1 MMKDRMKRDIHME
14 IAMGLSQDYV
24 IVYLVDYN
32 SGSFVN
38 FRMSE
43 ERKEL
48 FGEYLKGDDF
58 EKALSA
64 YVEGAV
70 YEPDREVVRCMT
82 NPVCVREK
90 LLKKPFYSVNY
101 RVEWEGKL
109 KYFQIRI
116 ARIGAAG
123 ETDRV
128 VVGFRGVDED
138 TGHDL
143 ERKNEIEE
151 AYEIISGLSSDYN
164 FISLF
169 NPYDGRMSIF
179 KADSSMEIKTT
190 LARHER
196 YQDAV
201 DAYTEY
207 VCEEDKERW
216 RKSTLLDNIRRE
228 LSDKQRYD
236 INIMNSVNEEKNY
249 IQFRFAK
256 VKDGRFGNRVV
267 IAKRIVTDIVE
278 NEIKQQQI
286 LADALAQAKQASSA
300 KTTFLSNMSH
310 DIRTPMNAIIGF
322 TSLATT
328 HLDNKER
335 VKDYLAKIMSSSN
348 HLLSLI
354 NDVLDMSRIES
365 GKLHLNEAEC
375 NLSEVMHEIRNILQA
390 DVREK
395 NLDFSIDTVD
405 VYDENVICDRLRLNQ
420 ILLNLLGNAIKFT
433 KPGGSVSARILE
445 KEGGSKERTLY
456 EMQVKDNGIGMS
468 EEFVRHIFEP
478 FEREKTTT
486 VSGIQG
492 TGLGMPITKN
502 IVEAMGGTIE
512 VYSKQNEGSEFIV
525 TIPFK
530 LAKTSKKNIRME
542 ELKDIRV
549 LVVDDDFN
557 TCDSV
562 SQMLLE
568 MGMRAEWTLNGK
580 EALLRTKQAIRRH
593 DEYKVYIIDWLMPDM
608 GGVELARELR
618 SEVGDDVPIIVLT
631 AYDWADI
638 EEEARAAGIS
648 AFCSKPLFISE
659 FTRCLLQ
666 VLGIG
671 REKRESLNSLEQTMM
686 GGRIL
691 LVEDNELNRE
701 IAREILSEAGFEI
714 EEAKDGQEA
723 VEMMKASEPGY
734 YKLILMDVQM
744 PVMDGYTATKEIR
757 KLGNKEVAKIPI
769 VAMTANAFDEDK
781 KKAFECGM
789 NSHIAKPV
797 DVEVLFDT
805 LKKML

>member
-1 MMKDRMKRDIHME
+1 MTESREHNIHME

-32 SGSFVN
+32 SGRFMN

-43 ERKEL
+43 ERRAV
-48 FGEYLKGDDF
+48 FGEFLQGEDF
-58 EKALSA
+58 RKAMYT
-64 YVEGAV
+64 YVEALV
-70 YEPDREVVRCMT
+70 YGPDKEMVLRMT
-82 NPVCVREK
+82 NYACVREK
-90 LLKKPFYSVNY
+90 LLKQSFYSVNY
-101 RVEWEGKL
+101 RILRDGKFQ
-109 KYFQIRI
+109 YFQIRI
-116 ARIGAAG
+116 ARIGEAG
-123 ETDRV
+123 EADRV
-128 VVGFRGVDED
+128 VVGFRSLDED
-138 TGHDL
+138 TRHDL
-143 ERKNEIEE
+143 ARKNEIEE

-169 NPYDGRMSIF
+169 NPDDGRMSIY

-190 LARHER
+190 LAQHER

-207 VCEEDKERW
+207 VSEEDKERW
-216 RKSTLLDNIRRE
+216 RELTLLENIRRE
-228 LSDKQRYD
+228 LADKQCYD
-236 INIMNSVNEEKNY
+236 INIRNNVNGEKNY

-256 VKDGRFGNRVV
+256 VEDEQFGSRVV
-267 IAKRIVTDIVE
+267 IAKRIITDIVE
-278 NEIKQQQI
+278 NEMKQQQI
-286 LADALAQAKQASSA
+286 LADALERAERASRS
-300 KTTFLSNMSH
+300 KSTFLSNMSH

-322 TSLATT
+322 TSLASA
-328 HLDNKER
+328 HLDNQER

-354 NDVLDMSRIES
+354 NDVLEMSRIES

-375 NLSEVMHEIRNILQA
+375 NLSEVMHELRNILQV

-395 NLDFSIDTVD
+395 KLDFSIDTVD
-405 VYDENVICDRLRLNQ
+405 VFDENVICDRLRLNQ
-420 ILLNLLGNAIKFT
+420 VLLNLLGNAIKFT
-433 KPGGSVSARILE
+433 KPGGSVSVRIME
-445 KEGGSKERTLY
+445 KEGGTKERTLY
-456 EMQVKDNGIGMS
+456 EIRVKDSGIGMS
-468 EEFVRHIFEP
+468 EEFVRRIFEP

-512 VYSKQNEGSEFIV
+512 VYSRQNEGTEFIV
-525 TIPFK
+525 TVPFK
-530 LAKTSKKNIRME
+530 LAETAERDIRIA
-542 ELKDIRV
+542 ELKDIHV

-562 SQMLLE
+562 TQMLME
-568 MGMRAEWTLNGK
+568 IGMRADWTLNGK
-580 EALLRTKQAIRRH
+580 EALLRTKQAVRRH

-608 GGVELARELR
+608 SGVEVAKQIR
-618 SEVGDDVPIIVLT
+618 SEVGEDVPIIVLT

-638 EEEARAAGIS
+638 EEEAKEAGVS

-659 FTRCLLQ
+659 FIRCLMQ
-666 VLGIG
+666 VLNLETV
-671 REKRESLNSLEQTMM
+671 EKKTHLSSGESEMS
-686 GGRIL
+686 GRIL

-701 IAREILSEAGFEI
+701 IATEILKEAGFEI
-714 EEAKDGQEA
+714 EEADNGQKA
-723 VEMMKASEPGY
+723 VEMVEASKPGY
-734 YKLILMDVQM
+734 YRLILMDVQM
-744 PVMDGYTATKEIR
+744 PVMDGYEATRTIRSFPDKELAR
-757 KLGNKEVAKIPI
+757 VPI

-797 DVEVLFDT
+797 DMEVLFDT
-805 LKKML
+805 LRRIL

>member
-1 MMKDRMKRDIHME
+1 MRAGKEHDIHME

-32 SGSFVN
+32 NSSFVN
-38 FRMSE
+38 FRMSD
-43 ERKEL
+43 ERKAL

-58 EKALSA
+58 GKALRA
-64 YVEGAV
+64 YVDALV
-70 YEPDREVVRCMT
+70 YEPDKETVLCMT
-82 NPVCVREK
+82 DPQYVRKK
-90 LLKKPFYSVNY
+90 LLDKPFYSVNY
-101 RVEWEGKL
+101 RIIRDGKFQ
-109 KYFQIRI
+109 YFQLRI
-116 ARIGAAG
+116 ARIGEAG
-123 ETDRV
+123 EANRV
-128 VVGFRGVDED
+128 VVGFRSIDED

-143 ERKNEIEE
+143 ARKNELEE

-169 NPYDGRMSIF
+169 NPDDGRMSIH
-179 KADSSMEIKTT
+179 KADPSTEIKNT

-207 VCEEDKERW
+207 VSEEDKERW
-216 RKSTLLDNIRRE
+216 KKSTLLENIRRE
-228 LSDKQRYD
+228 LSDKQCYD
-236 INIMNSVNEEKNY
+236 INIRNNVNGEKNY

-256 VKDGRFGNRVV
+256 VKDERYGSRVV
-267 IAKRIVTDIVE
+267 IAKRIITDIVE
-278 NEIKQQQI
+278 NEMKQQQI
-286 LADALAQAKQASSA
+286 LADALAQAKQANNA

-322 TSLATT
+322 TSLASS

-354 NDVLDMSRIES
+354 NDVLEMSRIES
-365 GKLHLNEAEC
+365 GKLHLNETEC
-375 NLSEVMHEIRNILQA
+375 NLPEIMHEIRNILQV

-395 NLDFSIDTVD
+395 KLDFSIDTVD

-420 ILLNLLGNAIKFT
+420 VLLNLLGNSIKFT
-433 KPGGSVSARILE
+433 KPGGSVSARIME

-456 EMQVKDNGIGMS
+456 EIRVKDNGIGMS
-468 EEFVRHIFEP
+468 EEFVKHIFEP

-530 LAKTSKKNIRME
+530 LAEISEKDVRIE
-542 ELKDIRV
+542 ELKGIHA

-568 MGMRAEWTLNGK
+568 IGVRAEWTLNGK
-580 EALLRTKQAIRRH
+580 EALLRTRQAIRRH

-608 GGVELARELR
+608 GGVELARQLR
-618 SEVGDDVPIIVLT
+618 SEIGDDVPIIVLT

-638 EEEARAAGIS
+638 EEEALEAGIN

-659 FTRCLLQ
+659 FTRCLIH

-671 REKRESLNSLEQTMM
+671 REKKEAQILSEETVM
-686 GGRIL
+686 GGRLL

-701 IAREILSEAGFEI
+701 IASEILSEAGFDI
-714 EEAKDGQEA
+714 EEAEDGQRA
-723 VEMMKASEPGY
+723 VEMLKASEPGY

-757 KLGNKEVAKIPI
+757 KLDNKELAEIPI

-805 LKKML
+805 LKRML

>member
-1 MMKDRMKRDIHME
+1 MMKDRVERDIHME

-32 SGSFVN
+32 SGSFMN

-48 FGEYLKGDDF
+48 FGEYLKGNDF
-58 EKALSA
+58 QKALRA
-64 YVEGAV
+64 YVDGVV
-70 YEPDREVVRCMT
+70 YGPDKEVVLCMT
-82 NPVCVREK
+82 SPACVQEK
-90 LLKKPFYSVNY
+90 LLNQSFYSVNY

-109 KYFQIRI
+109 KYFQLRI
-116 ARIGAAG
+116 ARIGEMG
-123 ETDRV
+123 ETNRV
-128 VVGFRGVDED
+128 VVGFRKVDED

-179 KADSSMEIKTT
+179 KADPSTEIKTT
-190 LARHER
+190 LARHEG

-207 VCEEDKERW
+207 VSEEDKERW
-216 RKSTLLDNIRRE
+216 KRCTLLENIRHE
-228 LSDKQRYD
+228 LSDKQCYN
-236 INIMNSVNEEKNY
+236 INIRNNVNGEKNY

-256 VKDGRFGNRVV
+256 VKDERFGSRVV
-267 IAKRIVTDIVE
+267 IAKRIITDIVE
-278 NEIKQQQI
+278 NEMKQQQI
-286 LADALAQAKQASSA
+286 LATALEQAKQASSA

-322 TSLATT
+322 TSLANT

-354 NDVLDMSRIES
+354 NDVLEMSRIES
-365 GKLHLNEAEC
+365 GKLHLNETEC
-375 NLSEVMHEIRNILQA
+375 NLSEIMHEIRNILQA

-405 VYDENVICDRLRLNQ
+405 VYDEYVICDRLRLNQ
-420 ILLNLLGNAIKFT
+420 VLLNLLGNAIKFT

-445 KEGGSKERTLY
+445 KESSSKERALY
-456 EMQVKDNGIGMS
+456 ELRVKDNGIGMS
-468 EEFVRHIFEP
+468 EEFVQHIFEP

-530 LAKTSKKNIRME
+530 LAETPKRDIRIE
-542 ELKDIRV
+542 ELQGLHA

-568 MGMRAEWTLNGK
+568 IGIRAEWTLNGK
-580 EALLRTKQAIRRH
+580 EALLRTKQAVRRH

-608 GGVELARELR
+608 SGVELAKQLR
-618 SEVGDDVPIIVLT
+618 CEVGDDVPIIVLT

-638 EEEARAAGIS
+638 EEEAREAGIN

-659 FTRCLLQ
+659 FTRCLSQ
-666 VLGIG
+666 VFGIG
-671 REKRESLNSLEQTMM
+671 KEKSEPSSLFKETVA

-701 IAREILSEAGFEI
+701 IATEILTEAGFEI
-714 EEAKDGQEA
+714 DEVEDGKKA
-723 VEMMKASEPGY
+723 VEKLKASEPGY
-734 YKLILMDVQM
+734 YRLILMDVQM

-757 KLGNKEVAKIPI
+757 QLENKELAQIPI

-789 NSHIAKPV
+789 NSHISKPV

>member
-1 MMKDRMKRDIHME
+1 MRAGKEHDIHME

-32 SGSFVN
+32 NSSFVN
-38 FRMSE
+38 FRMSD
-43 ERKEL
+43 ERKAL

-58 EKALSA
+58 GKALRA
-64 YVEGAV
+64 YVDALV
-70 YEPDREVVRCMT
+70 YEPDKETVLCMT
-82 NPVCVREK
+82 DPQYVRKK
-90 LLKKPFYSVNY
+90 LLDKPFYSVNY
-101 RVEWEGKL
+101 RIIRDGKFQ
-109 KYFQIRI
+109 YFQLRI
-116 ARIGAAG
+116 ARIGEAG
-123 ETDRV
+123 EANRV
-128 VVGFRGVDED
+128 VVGFRSIDED

-143 ERKNEIEE
+143 ARKNELEE

-169 NPYDGRMSIF
+169 NPDDGRMSIY
-179 KADSSMEIKTT
+179 KADPSTEIKNT

-207 VCEEDKERW
+207 VSEEDKERW
-216 RKSTLLDNIRRE
+216 KKSTLLENIRRE
-228 LSDKQRYD
+228 LSDKQCYD
-236 INIMNSVNEEKNY
+236 INIRNNVNGEKNY

-256 VKDGRFGNRVV
+256 VKDERYGSRVV
-267 IAKRIVTDIVE
+267 IAKRIITDIVE
-278 NEIKQQQI
+278 NEMKQQQI
-286 LADALAQAKQASSA
+286 LADALAQAKQANNA

-322 TSLATT
+322 TSLASS

-354 NDVLDMSRIES
+354 NDVLEMSRIES
-365 GKLHLNEAEC
+365 GKLHLNETEC
-375 NLSEVMHEIRNILQA
+375 NLPEIMHEIRNILQV

-395 NLDFSIDTVD
+395 KLDFSIDTVD

-420 ILLNLLGNAIKFT
+420 VLLNLLGNSIKFT
-433 KPGGSVSARILE
+433 KPGGSVSARIME

-456 EMQVKDNGIGMS
+456 EIRVKDNGIGMS
-468 EEFVRHIFEP
+468 EEFVKHIFEP

-530 LAKTSKKNIRME
+530 LAEISEKDVRIE
-542 ELKDIRV
+542 ELKGIHA

-568 MGMRAEWTLNGK
+568 IGVRAEWTLNGK
-580 EALLRTKQAIRRH
+580 EALLRTRQAIRRH

-608 GGVELARELR
+608 GGVELARQLR
-618 SEVGDDVPIIVLT
+618 SEIGDDVPIIVLT

-638 EEEARAAGIS
+638 EEEALEAGIN

-659 FTRCLLQ
+659 FTRCLIH

-671 REKRESLNSLEQTMM
+671 REKKEAQILSEETVM
-686 GGRIL
+686 GGRLL

-701 IAREILSEAGFEI
+701 IASEILSEAGFDI
-714 EEAKDGQEA
+714 EEAEDGQRA
-723 VEMMKASEPGY
+723 VEMLKASEPGY

-757 KLGNKEVAKIPI
+757 KLDNKELAEIPI

-805 LKKML
+805 LKRML

>member
-1 MMKDRMKRDIHME
+1 MRSGKEHDIHME

-32 SGSFVN
+32 NSSFVN
-38 FRMSE
+38 FRMSD
-43 ERKEL
+43 ERKAL
-48 FGEYLKGDDF
+48 FSEYLKGDDF
-58 EKALSA
+58 GKALRA
-64 YVEGAV
+64 YVNALV
-70 YEPDREVVRCMT
+70 YDPDKENVLCMT
-82 NPVCVREK
+82 DPEYVREK
-90 LLKKPFYSVNY
+90 LLSQPFYSVNY
-101 RVEWEGKL
+101 RIVLKGKIQYYQL
-109 KYFQIRI
+109 RI
-116 ARIGAAG
+116 ARIGEAG
-123 ETDRV
+123 EADRV
-128 VVGFRGVDED
+128 VVGFRSIDED

-143 ERKNEIEE
+143 ARKNELEE

-169 NPYDGRMSIF
+169 NPDDGRMSIY
-179 KADSSMEIKTT
+179 KADPSMEIKTT

-201 DAYTEY
+201 DAYMEY
-207 VCEEDKERW
+207 VSEEDKERW
-216 RKSTLLDNIRRE
+216 KETTLLENIRRE
-228 LSDKQRYD
+228 LSDKQCYD
-236 INIMNSVNEEKNY
+236 INIRNNVNGEKNY

-256 VKDGRFGNRVV
+256 VKDERFGSRVV
-267 IAKRIVTDIVE
+267 IAKRIITDIVE
-278 NEIKQQQI
+278 NEMKQQQI

-322 TSLATT
+322 TSLANT
-328 HLDNKER
+328 HLENKER
-335 VKDYLAKIMSSSN
+335 VKDYLSKIMSSSN

-354 NDVLDMSRIES
+354 NDVLEMSRIES
-365 GKLHLNEAEC
+365 GKLHLNEADC
-375 NLSEVMHEIRNILQA
+375 NLPEIMHEIRNILQV

-395 NLDFSIDTVD
+395 NLDFSIDTVN
-405 VYDENVICDRLRLNQ
+405 VYDENVVCDRLRLNQ
-420 ILLNLLGNAIKFT
+420 VLLNLLGNAIKFT

-456 EMQVKDNGIGMS
+456 EIQVKDNGIGMS
-468 EEFVRHIFEP
+468 EEFVQRIFEP

-530 LAKTSKKNIRME
+530 LAETSQKDIKIE
-542 ELKDIRV
+542 ELEGIRA

-568 MGMRAEWTLNGK
+568 IGIRAEWTLNGK

-593 DEYKVYIIDWLMPDM
+593 DEYKVYVIDWLMPDM
-608 GGVELARELR
+608 SGVELAKKLR
-618 SEVGDDVPIIVLT
+618 SEVGEDVPIIVLT

-638 EEEARAAGIS
+638 EEEAKEAGIS

-659 FTRCLLQ
+659 FTRCLVQ
-666 VLGIG
+666 VLRLGK
-671 REKRESLNSLEQTMM
+671 EKKESSVSFEEAVM

-701 IAREILSEAGFEI
+701 IAMEILSEAGFEI
-714 EEAKDGQEA
+714 EEAEDGKKA
-723 VEMMKASEPGY
+723 VDMMKASEPGY

-757 KLGNKEVAKIPI
+757 QLDNKELAGIPI

-789 NSHIAKPV
+789 NSHISKPV
-797 DVEVLFDT
+797 DVNVLFDT

>member
-1 MMKDRMKRDIHME
+1 MRAGKEHDIHME

-32 SGSFVN
+32 NSSFVN
-38 FRMSE
+38 FRMSD
-43 ERKEL
+43 ERKAL

-58 EKALSA
+58 GKALRA
-64 YVEGAV
+64 YVDALV
-70 YEPDREVVRCMT
+70 YEPDKETVLCMT
-82 NPVCVREK
+82 DPQYVRKK
-90 LLKKPFYSVNY
+90 LLDKPFYSVNY
-101 RVEWEGKL
+101 RIIRDGKFQ
-109 KYFQIRI
+109 YFQLRI
-116 ARIGAAG
+116 ARIGEAG
-123 ETDRV
+123 EANRV
-128 VVGFRGVDED
+128 VVGFRSIDED

-143 ERKNEIEE
+143 ARKNELEE

-169 NPYDGRMSIF
+169 NPDDGRMNIY
-179 KADSSMEIKTT
+179 KADPSTEIKNT

-207 VCEEDKERW
+207 VSEEDKERW
-216 RKSTLLDNIRRE
+216 KESTLLENIRRE
-228 LSDKQRYD
+228 LSDKQCYD
-236 INIMNSVNEEKNY
+236 INIWNNVNGEKNC

-256 VKDGRFGNRVV
+256 VKDERFGSRVV
-267 IAKRIVTDIVE
+267 IAKRIITDIVE
-278 NEIKQQQI
+278 NEMKQQQI
-286 LADALAQAKQASSA
+286 LADALAQAKQANNA

-322 TSLATT
+322 TSLASS
-328 HLDNKER
+328 HLENKDR

-354 NDVLDMSRIES
+354 NDVLEMSRIES
-365 GKLHLNEAEC
+365 GKLHLNETEC
-375 NLSEVMHEIRNILQA
+375 NLPEIMHEIRNILQV

-395 NLDFSIDTVD
+395 KLDFSIDTVD

-420 ILLNLLGNAIKFT
+420 VLLNLLGNSIKFT
-433 KPGGSVSARILE
+433 KPGGSVSARIME

-456 EMQVKDNGIGMS
+456 EIRVKDNGIGMS
-468 EEFVRHIFEP
+468 EEFVKHIFEP

-530 LAKTSKKNIRME
+530 LAEISEKDVRIE
-542 ELKDIRV
+542 ELKGIHA

-568 MGMRAEWTLNGK
+568 IGVRAEWTLNGK
-580 EALLRTKQAIRRH
+580 EALLRTRQAIRRH

-608 GGVELARELR
+608 GGVELARQLR
-618 SEVGDDVPIIVLT
+618 SEIGDDVPIIVLT

-638 EEEARAAGIS
+638 EEEALEAGIN

-659 FTRCLLQ
+659 FTRCLIH

-671 REKRESLNSLEQTMM
+671 REKKETKILSEETVM
-686 GGRIL
+686 GGRLL

-701 IAREILSEAGFEI
+701 IASEILSEAGFDI
-714 EEAKDGQEA
+714 EEAEDGQRA
-723 VEMMKASEPGY
+723 VEMLKASEPGY

-757 KLGNKEVAKIPI
+757 KLDNKELAEIPI

-797 DVEVLFDT
+797 DVGVLFDT
-805 LKKML
+805 LKRML